1 MSSVIDVISWA
12 FLLTG
17 SFFVFT
23 GAVGLLRLPEF
34 FTRMHGV
41 GVTDTLGAGLMLSGM
56 LLQSGSWVVAA
67 KLILIFLFMM
77 ITGPTATHALA
88 KAALHGGL
96 KPRAR
101 QDGKRSVSHRAV
113 HQ

>member
-1 MSSVIDVISWA
+1 MSSVVGLLSWM
-12 FLLTG
+12 LLLAG

-23 GAVGLLRLPEF
+23 GAVGLLRLPNF
-34 FTRMHGV
+34 FTRMHGA
-41 GVTDTLGAGLMLSGM
+41 GVTDTLGAGLMLAGM
-56 LLQSGSWVVAA
+56 LLQSGSWIVAA

-96 KPRAR
+96 RPHMT
-101 QDGKRSVSHRAV
+101 SVDEET
-113 HQ
+113 QP